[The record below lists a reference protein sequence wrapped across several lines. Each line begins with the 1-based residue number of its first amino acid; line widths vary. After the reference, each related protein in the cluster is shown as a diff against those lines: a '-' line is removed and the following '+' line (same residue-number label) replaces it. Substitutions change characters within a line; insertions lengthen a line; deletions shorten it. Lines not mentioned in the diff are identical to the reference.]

1 MCTASSSRAEGRFDL
16 VGFGEAAKEHL
27 SLVPRYPKF
36 DSKLRL
42 SGYAEI
48 KGGAIAAALAAA
60 AGAGARSRLVARLG
74 SGPEAEAL
82 LDYLRSKQIDLS
94 AVVVEPAPQ
103 MLRFAILDAETG
115 SRTDIL
121 FGPQFRS
128 ALEAE
133 HIQGARML
141 LIDGYQAELRIP
153 AAVLAHAAGLSAA
166 LLLDTAR
173 EQALLESA
181 DILVGSAAALR
192 RLLGRNSTAEELLES
207 AVSTGAA
214 ICAILSCDEALAR
227 SGQGLIRAALTRPEL
242 AAGRPDAPYRFSGG
256 FLGTLLTGGDIGSAL
271 ESAAQLVSE

>member
-1 MCTASSSRAEGRFDL
+1 MRAVSSSTAKGRFDL

-27 SLVPRYPKF
+27 TLVPRYPKF
-36 DSKLRL
+36 DSKLRI
-42 SGYAEI
+42 SDYAEI

-60 AGAGARSRLVARLG
+60 AGAGARSRLVARLC

-82 LDYLRSKQIDLS
+82 FDYLRSKQIDLS

-103 MLRFAILDAETG
+103 LLRFAILDKETG

-128 ALEAE
+128 ALEAA

-141 LIDGYQAELRIP
+141 LIDGYQAELRAR
-153 AAVLAHAAGLSAA
+153 AAALARAAGLSVA

-173 EQALLESA
+173 DPALLESA
-181 DILVGSAAALR
+181 DILVGSEAALR
-192 RLLGRNSTAEELLES
+192 RLLGWNSTAEKLLES

-227 SGQGLIRAALTRPEL
+227 SGQSLIRAALTRPEP
-242 AAGRPDAPYRFSGG
+242 AASRPDAVYIFSGG
-256 FLGTLLTGGDIGSAL
+256 FLGALLTGGDIRSAL